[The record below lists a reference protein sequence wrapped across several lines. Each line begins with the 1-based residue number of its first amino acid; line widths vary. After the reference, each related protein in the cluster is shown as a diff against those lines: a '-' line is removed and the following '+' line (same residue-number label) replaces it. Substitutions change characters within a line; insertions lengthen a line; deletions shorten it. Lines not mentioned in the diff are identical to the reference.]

1 MGPVKSAILKARWR
15 GFPHDRATFDVR
27 RGCDLDTGRN
37 GLGAGGAN
45 CRVGKSAD
53 ISETFPVA
61 TVNRRFAAAPVE
73 PLSLRRGI
81 PRGDVL
87 RCIIDDAG
95 PDGEVTIQIEDKELS
110 LAEFGRLL
118 RVHAGW
124 ACGSPSCRR
133 NS

>member
-1 MGPVKSAILKARWR
+1 MGPVKSAIVKARWR

-27 RGCDLDTGRN
+27 RGCDLDSGRN

-61 TVNRRFAAAPVE
+61 TVNRRFAAAPLE

-95 PDGEVTIQIEDKELS
+95 PNGEVDTNQRQRI
-110 LAEFGRLL
+110 
-118 RVHAGW
+118 V
-124 ACGSPSCRR
+124 SC
-133 NS
+133 